1 MKTKLVFA
9 AVAASIVATTVFAA
23 NPVINIVNGGSE
35 SGSFR
40 QILNLMSENFDNTF
54 VQANNPVV
62 AEQNFNQDNVLTVW
76 SSEWPGKPDM
86 PQIDVTEDNLV
97 ALMVYETLVCSRE
110 YTSFEEMAGKTV
122 KLATWGSDTTA
133 RFVAKLGEEKGINFQ
148 VVPYDGSGAITQG
161 YIGRDADTAL
171 NITTRQ
177 AAMEEDTSTNCF
189 AFSANGDL
197 SLAFI
202 DAVIT
207 LNASDEV
214 TAQMREIAEGLKST
228 PEFQDSFKG
237 LSLKVPTVDTVAALI
252 ADYDTAVVNFTP
264 E

>member
-1 MKTKLVFA
+1 MKTKLVLTSILTA
-9 AVAASIVATTVFAA
+9 AITSVAVAAT
-23 NPVINIVNGGSE
+23 PVINIVNGGSE

-40 QILNLMSENFDNTF
+40 QILNLMSESFDNTF
-54 VQANNPVV
+54 IQANNPIV
-62 AEQNFNQDNVLTVW
+62 AEQNFNQDNILTVW

-86 PQIDVTEDNLV
+86 PQIDVTAENLV
-97 ALMVYETLVCSRE
+97 ALMVYETLICSRE
-110 YTSFEEMAGKTV
+110 YSSFEEMSGQTV
-122 KLATWGSDTTA
+122 RLATWGSTTTA
-133 RFVAKLGEEKGINFQ
+133 RYVESLGQEKGINFE

-177 AAMEEDTSTNCF
+177 AAMEEDPSTNCF
-189 AFSANGDL
+189 AFSANGDI

-214 TAQMREIAEGLKST
+214 TNQMRDVAEELKST

-237 LSLKVPTVDTVAALI
+237 LSLKVATDENVERLI
-252 ADYDTAVVNFTP
+252 NDYDTAVINFTP
-264 E
+264 